1 MKNIK
6 EIFNFKKS
14 KTKVDAL
21 VLYLCASAGG
31 LLIAF
36 TLGAILGGLYGIG
49 YGGGFIVGLIVSLL
63 ITLLLTIKIFNDRKL
78 GIFQKI
84 FLVVGIIIS
93 PIFGLI
99 FGVLPLA
106 IIATSQI
113 HNEEATEEAP
123 AFDLN
128 NITDKLMKLQE
139 LKEKG
144 ILTEEEF
151 TEQKKK
157 LL

>member
-14 KTKVDAL
+14 KTKGDAL
-21 VLYLCASAGG
+21 VLYLCASGGG

-36 TLGAILGGLYGIG
+36 TLGAILGGLGIG

-78 GIFQKI
+78 GVFQKI

-93 PIFGLI
+93 PIFGVI

-106 IIATSQI
+106 IISTSQI
-113 HNEEATEEAP
+113 HNEEATDEAP